1 MKGLID
7 MRKYLLKRVLYMLL
21 TLFLVATIT
30 FFLMK
35 LMPGTPYTNQAKMTA
50 SQIEIM
56 NKQYGLDKP
65 IWEQYLIYIFGMFH
79 GDFGTSFQYSNQ
91 PVAYLISS
99 RLGASMQLG
108 LQAMIFG
115 VFFGVILG
123 AAAAIKHN
131 TWADTGAT
139 VIAIIG
145 KSVPNFVLAI
155 LLQYYI
161 ALKLGWFPIA
171 GWGQFSNTIL
181 PTIALG
187 VGPLAETAR
196 FIRTSMVEVL
206 NSDDYIELAKAK
218 GLSKFEVVYH
228 HALRNSLIPLVTL
241 LGPYTVAL
249 MTGSMVIENA
259 FNIPGIGEQFV
270 KSIMT
275 NDYPTIMGVTMVFSI
290 GLVVVILIT
299 DIIYGL
305 IDPRIRLEG
314 NGGNK

>member
-1 MKGLID
+1 

-35 LMPGTPYTNQAKMTA
+35 LMPGTPYTNQAKITA

-206 NSDDYIELAKAK
+206 NSDYIELAKAK

-249 MTGSMVIENA
+249 MTGSMVIENV